1 MYISTVSSI
10 YYTLYIVDRIL
21 PTFIFSLI
29 WKELFQKK
37 LFFMP
42 KSLDFSGF
50 AGFYKRV
57 NKNIFKKLLTKYLW
71 RSSISVSTGK
81 SNNP

>member
-1 MYISTVSSI
+1 MYISTVSNTS
-10 YYTLYIVDRIL
+10 YIMYAVDRIL

-37 LFFMP
+37 LFFM
-42 KSLDFSGF
+42 LFSQYLCGF

-57 NKNIFKKLLTKYLW
+57 NKNIFKKTVDK
-71 RSSISVSTGK
+71 I
-81 SNNP
+81 PMA